1 MKLEMIDEDE
11 RFRASLPFEHCY
23 DEVKDVIKEACQ
35 FQLDADRL
43 IENEYKARIAELEA
57 LIPTREEATAIICH
71 FYSTYQGCNAKC
83 PLKGKCFIYDGD
95 TNEKFKMAHLNK
107 LQKIAGK

>member
-1 MKLEMIDEDE
+1 MKLELIDEDE

-57 LIPTREEATAIICH
+57 ENKELKENIPTKEEANHI
-71 FYSTYQGCNAKC
+71 YQLLPEYTKC
-83 PLKGKCFIYDGD
+83 
-95 TNEKFKMAHLNK
+95 K
-107 LQKIAGK
+107 LCISVKPKLRRIAGK